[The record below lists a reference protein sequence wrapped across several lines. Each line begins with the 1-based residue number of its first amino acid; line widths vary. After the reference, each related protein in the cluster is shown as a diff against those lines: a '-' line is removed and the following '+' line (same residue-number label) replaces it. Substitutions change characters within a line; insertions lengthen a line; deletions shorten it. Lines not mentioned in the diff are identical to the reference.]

1 MRIIFKEDS
10 MLNPFLSFF
19 SEAVLYSKP
28 KTQSNNNLSS
38 IAFAGYAVSYTIV
51 ETPFLFRRLAGG
63 SPGFRFARY
72 PRHLCLTM
80 RLSTLLIATVV
91 YHTVASPIREND
103 ETILFDDGTWD
114 GYPAPPQPGMD
125 VNDFR
130 CTKSNGL
137 CCAGDD
143 NSGDGVGG
151 PDGETG
157 PVLFNCLSSMRLCFI
172 LP

>member
-19 SEAVLYSKP
+19 PEAVLYSKP

-80 RLSTLLIATVV
+80 RLSTLLIAAVV

-114 GYPAPPQPGMD
+114 GLSMIFDAPRVTVSVAPAMIIA
-125 VNDFR
+125 V
-130 CTKSNGL
+130 TES
-137 CCAGDD
+137 
-143 NSGDGVGG
+143 V
-151 PDGETG
+151 
-157 PVLFNCLSSMRLCFI
+157 VLMAKQDRSCSTV
-172 LP
+172 